1 MALNASVLDL
11 PPLPSYTLKPLPSLL
26 PGMSDTVLS
35 LVLPIVAYWVIS
47 GFFHVI
53 DTYDLMP
60 QYRLHTPAELMK
72 RNHATQWDVFR
83 DVVVQQII
91 QTIFGISVSYL
102 DPEPTFGKE
111 NYDVAVWARRIRVA
125 QRAIPWALGL
135 AGLNSSELGLKL
147 GGPTSMVAGI
157 LAGGKYPQL
166 QQLVELNG
174 ETVLAPSFAS
184 WELQM
189 AKIIYWA
196 AIPVIQL
203 VVAILIM
210 DTWQY
215 FLHRGMHMNQW
226 LYSKLISSDLA
237 KIKLT

>member
-1 MALNASVLDL
+1 MASNVTVLDL
-11 PPLPSYTLKPLPSLL
+11 PPLPSYILKPLPSLL

-35 LVLPIVAYWVIS
+35 LVLPIVAYWLIS

-53 DTYDLMP
+53 DTYDLLP

-111 NYDVAVWARRIRVA
+111 SYDVAVWARRIRVA

-147 GGPTSMVAGI
+147 GGPTSMVAG
-157 LAGGKYPQL
+157 LFAGGKYPQL

-174 ETVLAPSFAS
+174 ETVLVPSFAS
-184 WELQM
+184 WELQL
-189 AKIIYWA
+189 AKVIYWA

-226 LYSKLISSDLA
+226 LYSKWTRSG
-237 KIKLT
+237 